1 MGGSKP
7 RTSSPASVGVVKNYL
22 AVFALVED
30 GVVCGAADSDDAVDI
45 GEAAFF
51 HLQSFLIVVI
61 ILFHG
66 PLVSPENMRIPE
78 GIQRKDE

>member
-1 MGGSKP
+1 MEQPCKMRKSHARGKS
-7 RTSSPASVGVVKNYL
+7 ALIL
-22 AVFALVED
+22 AVSLCVT
-30 GVVCGAADSDDAVDI
+30 VVCGAADSEDAVDI